1 MRVVLLGPNG
11 QLGHDIRRAHEDAG
25 EPFELV
31 PLARDRLD
39 VAALGA
45 VERVLDGFDFDTLVN
60 CTSYHKTDEVEDNAT
75 PAFITWSIPARRV
88 GASSRQ

>member
-1 MRVVLLGPNG
+1 MRVALLGPNG
-11 QLGHDIRRAHEDAG
+11 QLGHDIRRAHE
-25 EPFELV
+25 EVRVPFELI

-39 VAALGA
+39 VAAPGA
-45 VERVLDGFDFDTLVN
+45 VERVLDGLDFDALVN

-88 GASSRQ
+88 GSSSRQ